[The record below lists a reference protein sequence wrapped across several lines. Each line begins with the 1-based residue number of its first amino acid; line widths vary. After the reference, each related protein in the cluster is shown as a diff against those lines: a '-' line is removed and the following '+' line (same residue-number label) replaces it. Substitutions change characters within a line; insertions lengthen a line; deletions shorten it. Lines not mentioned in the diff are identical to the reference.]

1 MKTRVFLFSLAAA
14 IAVTFSFVVPAQA
27 QVQYKILLSFT
38 QGGINGTYPSS
49 KLTFD
54 SAGNMYGVTE
64 DGGDTKLGCTLYEGC
79 GVVFKL
85 SPTGNGGW
93 HDTSLFRF
101 STSTTGALPVG
112 GVVVTAAGGVI
123 GTTLNGG
130 SSGSCSGAVSGCGLV
145 FQLAP
150 ATGIWPETVL
160 QYMDT
165 YSNGGIPD
173 GLIADASG
181 NLYGVNAVDGG
192 GTCGGGGCGTIYR
205 LSPSSSGGWEMTVL
219 YAFTGGSDGGGPWG
233 GLTFDAAGNLYGST
247 YAGGNLATGCNTS
260 SGPGCGVVFKLSPTG
275 SGPWDETVLYT
286 FTGLADGGYPNSD
299 LAFDSAGN
307 LYGTTLGGGKSN
319 SNCDFYGLC
328 GVVFKLSPTVS
339 GPWSESVLY
348 SFSGGADGAT
358 PAAGVIVDSAGNL
371 YGTTEYG
378 GGNADCGSYGCGVV
392 FKMAQVSGGAW
403 KEVLLHTFDGGDGES
418 PTEPLTFGSGDNL
431 YGTASGIGGVV
442 FEIKP

>member
-38 QGGINGTYPSS
+38 QGGITGTYPSS

-165 YSNGGIPD
+165 YSNGGIP
-173 GLIADASG
+173 
-181 NLYGVNAVDGG
+181 
-192 GTCGGGGCGTIYR
+192 
-205 LSPSSSGGWEMTVL
+205 
-219 YAFTGGSDGGGPWG
+219 G
-233 GLTFDAAGNLYGST
+233 GL
-247 YAGGNLATGCNTS
+247 
-260 SGPGCGVVFKLSPTG
+260 
-275 SGPWDETVLYT
+275 
-286 FTGLADGGYPNSD
+286 
-299 LAFDSAGN
+299 
-307 LYGTTLGGGKSN
+307 
-319 SNCDFYGLC
+319 
-328 GVVFKLSPTVS
+328 
-339 GPWSESVLY
+339 
-348 SFSGGADGAT
+348 
-358 PAAGVIVDSAGNL
+358 
-371 YGTTEYG
+371 
-378 GGNADCGSYGCGVV
+378 
-392 FKMAQVSGGAW
+392 
-403 KEVLLHTFDGGDGES
+403 
-418 PTEPLTFGSGDNL
+418 SGDSRGNPS
-431 YGTASGIGGVV
+431 A
-442 FEIKP
+442 